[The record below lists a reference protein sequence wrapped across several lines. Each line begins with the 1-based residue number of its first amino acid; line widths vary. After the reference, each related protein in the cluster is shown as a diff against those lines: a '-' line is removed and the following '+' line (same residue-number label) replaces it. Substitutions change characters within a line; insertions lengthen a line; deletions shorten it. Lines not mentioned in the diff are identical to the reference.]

1 MTSSDSFDPNDLPE
15 QGQTRGSRQATV
27 ILWLVAIGVVVLL
40 VPLYFILSAIRGDV
54 SRLQGDIQTA
64 QESLTSVDVPDPEI
78 QDLMNELDQVQ
89 GAISEIE
96 TAYSAVA
103 AGHTDWPA
111 VMSAIGSYNP
121 AQITLTSL
129 AQSGNQ
135 VTLNGRAI
143 DDSTVIAYSRDLEES
158 GLFSRVVVQSI
169 QSIATPLGTSVAQ
182 TSTATIP
189 PGTPL
194 TPTATTTATVT
205 PTPASD
211 LADEYEVDDF
221 TPQAIF
227 MGQPQLHNFYPVYD
241 VDRVT
246 FLAKAGRYYR
256 VFTSDLA
263 PGVDTFLNISVGG
276 IAYTNDDRE
285 PGDLSSEISFQAAT
299 GRDANTVVKVT
310 NRGHYGPDSWYQITV
325 EEIVPTPTP
334 TPTPTPVPPTPT
346 PTPVPP
352 TPTPTPVPPTPTP
365 DLRDE
370 YEPDDTDSK
379 PIAIGEVQAHNFFPD
394 NDVDR
399 VKFLAKAGRYYR
411 IFTSDLALGVDTF
424 LEVGLSGTTYTND
437 DREPNDLS
445 SEIVFQVEAGY
456 DVDALV
462 KVTNRGQHGSDK
474 WYQITVEEVVPTAT
488 PSSSSLLRP
497 PGVASAAS
505 GSVLVD
511 RQTTA
516 GRAGIFSPLSTN
528 GYRRAWGVFDTE
540 AVEFVIIL
548 ELAP

>member
-1 MTSSDSFDPNDLPE
+1 MTSSDSFDLNDLPE

-27 ILWLVAIGVVVLL
+27 VLWLVAIGVVVLL

-78 QDLMNELDQVQ
+78 QELMNELSQIQ
-89 GAISEIE
+89 GTISEIE
-96 TAYSAVA
+96 AAYSTVA

-111 VMSAIGSYNP
+111 VMSAIGNYKP
-121 AQITLTSL
+121 AQLTLTSL
-129 AQSGNQ
+129 AQADNQ
-135 VTLNGRAI
+135 IALNGRAI

-169 QSIATPLGTSVAQ
+169 QSIATPLATTAPTG
-182 TSTATIP
+182 TATVP

-194 TPTATTTATVT
+194 TPTATITTTTT

-211 LADEYEVDDF
+211 QADEYEVDDF
-221 TPQAIF
+221 TSQVVF

-241 VDRVT
+241 VDKVQ

-325 EEIVPTPTP
+325 EEIVPTP
-334 TPTPTPVPPTPT
+334 
-346 PTPVPP
+346 
-352 TPTPTPVPPTPTP
+352 
-365 DLRDE
+365 R
-370 YEPDDTDSK
+370 
-379 PIAIGEVQAHNFFPD
+379 
-394 NDVDR
+394 
-399 VKFLAKAGRYYR
+399 
-411 IFTSDLALGVDTF
+411 
-424 LEVGLSGTTYTND
+424 
-437 DREPNDLS
+437 
-445 SEIVFQVEAGY
+445 
-456 DVDALV
+456 
-462 KVTNRGQHGSDK
+462 
-474 WYQITVEEVVPTAT
+474 
-488 PSSSSLLRP
+488 
-497 PGVASAAS
+497 
-505 GSVLVD
+505 
-511 RQTTA
+511 
-516 GRAGIFSPLSTN
+516 
-528 GYRRAWGVFDTE
+528 
-540 AVEFVIIL
+540 
-548 ELAP
+548 